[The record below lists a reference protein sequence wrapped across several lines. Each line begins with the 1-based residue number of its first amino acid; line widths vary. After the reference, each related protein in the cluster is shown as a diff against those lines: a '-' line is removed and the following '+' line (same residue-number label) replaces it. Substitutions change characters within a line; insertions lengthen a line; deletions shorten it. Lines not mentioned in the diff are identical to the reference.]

1 MESSLTGLWTSF
13 RAVEQPLSLQA
24 VSLWAAKSPS
34 LNAVLDAPVAQTFDR
49 LARIVQNRS
58 TLQHLV
64 KGHRCRTLR
73 EALTHPSAD
82 VCLNKQLTGA
92 RRSAFVSVIASW
104 LSTQVQPPEGNA
116 SRMSTEVVAPV
127 VGVPSPPFDMAG
139 LRVWATHH
147 DVLER
152 LDDPAT
158 VLQSR
163 VYPEAQPLLFGDGS
177 GTPRVADF
185 LKPPPSSRTSRGYGV
200 RAYYDMAGVAARN
213 YLLEVARARS
223 AQMEARRALEAR
235 AQVPTEPTL
244 HALFVR
250 LQTARAELARTATP
264 RPLGTFVPVA
274 MELADAPLR
283 FAYREATEPRY
294 GARFV
299 GVEIAIDGD
308 VVDPMSVRCS
318 CAVGPTS
325 VCAHTLSAVDA
336 AIDVLRDPMHPVRWQ
351 LVEVLSTPGWSRFL
365 RAFEEG
371 LARTARPEPTQD
383 ARLAFRIDLTE
394 GAPRVDAV
402 VQKQLKRGGW
412 SVGQSIKLDEL
423 QRRPELTRDPR
434 DARAIDAMSL
444 GLEEAGS
451 VKPSRRRTFR
461 ALEALIRH
469 PRAFLHARPDKP
481 VRIERARVRLVFDAS
496 DAGLTI
502 TPVVGE
508 QRFSAAALMA
518 AAGGT
523 ESVIAVDET
532 TPALLLCTLEAPA
545 LALLLALAR
554 YPARFP
560 PESYEALLSQ
570 LRPLQESIDIEL
582 PEALQGESI
591 DADHRIVVRL
601 SPRAEGPETDVAIL
615 VRPIAGGPLFPP
627 GEGSAVVLH
636 AIAGRRVA
644 ARRALADELVAATDV
659 VKSLPLPEPTEED
672 TEGGK
677 RAWSFSLPR
686 EENVLDLL
694 SALRA
699 LGDAVVVE
707 WPEDERKIELMNPAL
722 KRALKIRIT
731 EKRDWFGVEGE
742 VLVDGEEVSF
752 AALLDAVRRGRRYVE
767 VGRHRFAAIEDEL
780 RARIATAGDLL
791 FQGRHGLEVGLPAA
805 AALAGLVDD
814 PAQLVAVKRW
824 RNLVRRVD
832 AARALEPVVPKEL
845 SAVLRPY
852 QVEGYQW
859 LSRLAAWGVGGCLAD
874 DMGLGKT
881 VQTLALLLERAKL
894 GPTLVIA
901 PTSVGPN
908 WLAEAA
914 RFAPSLRTR
923 IYRGLGRAAVLA
935 EAGPGDVLV
944 TSYGLATRDAEQL
957 TAVRFST
964 LVLDEAQAI
973 KNALTRRARAV
984 RDLDADFRVALT
996 GTPVENHLGELWSL
1010 MRIVA
1015 PGLFGSWDQFRERY
1029 AAPIERDRDPERSAA
1044 LARALRPF
1052 LLRRAKADVAPELP
1066 PRTEIARFVD
1076 LSPGE
1081 RRLYDDARRGALAAI
1096 ASGEGDARFIL
1107 LAALTRLRRLACHPR
1122 LIDDA
1127 STVPSSKLATLLEIV
1142 AELRETGHRALVF
1155 SQFTT
1160 HLALVREALSR
1171 EKITYEYLD
1180 GSTPSEERTRRIA
1193 SFQAGSADLF
1203 LISLKAGGTGLNLT
1217 AADYVIH
1224 LDPWWNPAV
1233 EDQATDR
1240 AHRIGQANAVT
1251 VIRLIM
1257 RGTIEETVLAMHGEK
1272 RALSASIFDEQ
1283 GGPSR
1288 LSPQD
1293 LADLIR
1299 AGSDEAAGGESA
1311 EDEAGD
1317 ALGGEVLAEE
1327 AAAPTSRLPARALA
1341 AAVVVPMPSPTSAP
1355 PTDASRPAPS
1365 GALPTDAEKMQA
1377 FVEAVLDDLAAQ
1389 KGVADRRYDNTLRTY
1404 ERALRRFAGYVGENA
1419 TEGADMRALIDGY
1432 VDALRAGRWPA
1443 PKSEPP
1449 IAQVVMN
1456 HVRAF
1461 LDKSV

>member
-1 MESSLTGLWTSF
+1 M
-13 RAVEQPLSLQA
+13 EQPLSLQA
-24 VSLWAAKSPS
+24 ISLWAAKNPS

-49 LARIVQNRS
+49 LARLVQNRS

-82 VCLNKQLTGA
+82 VCMNEELTGA

-104 LSTQVQPPEGNA
+104 LRTQAQLSEGDA
-116 SRMSTEVVAPV
+116 PGMSMEVVAPV
-127 VGVPSPPFDMAG
+127 VGVPPPPLDVAG
-139 LRVWATHH
+139 LRVWATRHG
-147 DVLER
+147 VLER

-163 VYPEAQPLLFGDGS
+163 VYTEAQPLLFGDGS
-177 GTPRVADF
+177 GTSRVADV
-185 LKPPPSSRTSRGYGV
+185 LKPPPSSRASRGYGI
-200 RAYYDMAGVAARN
+200 RAYYDVVGVAARN

-235 AQVPTEPTL
+235 AQVPTEPAL
-244 HALFVR
+244 HALFAR
-250 LQTARAELARTATP
+250 LQAARAELARTATA

-294 GARFV
+294 GAQLV
-299 GVEIAIDGD
+299 NVEITIDGEAG
-308 VVDPMSVRCS
+308 DPMSVRCS
-318 CAVGPTS
+318 CAPGPAS
-325 VCAHTLSAVDA
+325 VCAHALSAIDA
-336 AIDVLRDPMHPVRWQ
+336 AIDVLRDPMHPVRPR
-351 LVEVLSTPGWSRFL
+351 VAEVLRTPGWSRFL

-371 LARTARPEPTQD
+371 LARTAGPEPTQD
-383 ARLAFRIDLTE
+383 ARLAFRIDLSQD
-394 GAPRVDAV
+394 APRVDTV

-412 SVGQSIKLDEL
+412 SVGQSIKLDDL
-423 QRRPELTRDPR
+423 QRRRELTRDPR

-451 VKPSRRRTFR
+451 VRPSRRRSFR

-523 ESVIAVDET
+523 ENVIVVDEA

-570 LRPLQESIDIEL
+570 LMPLQESIEIEL
-582 PEALQGESI
+582 PDALQGESI
-591 DADHRIVVRL
+591 DADRRIVVRL
-601 SPRAEGPETDVAIL
+601 SPRAEGPDTDVAIL

-627 GEGSAVVLH
+627 GEGATVVLH

-644 ARRALADELVAATDV
+644 ARRALADEVVAATNV
-659 VKSLPLPEPTEED
+659 VKSLPLEPAEED
-672 TEGGK
+672 TRGGK

-699 LGDAVVVE
+699 LGDRVVVE

-731 EKRDWFGVEGE
+731 QKRDWFGVEGE
-742 VLVDGEEVSF
+742 VVVDGEEVSF

-805 AALAGLVDD
+805 AALAELVDD
-814 PAQLVAVKRW
+814 PAQLVAVQRW

-845 SAVLRPY
+845 RAELRPY

-881 VQTLALLLERAKL
+881 VQTLALLIERASL

-908 WLAEAA
+908 WLSEAA
-914 RFAPSLRTR
+914 RFAPSLRAR
-923 IYRGLGRAAVLA
+923 LYRGLDRAAVLR

-1081 RRLYDDARRGALAAI
+1081 RRLYDDARRVALAAI

-1122 LIDDA
+1122 LLDDA

-1193 SFQAGSADLF
+1193 SFQAGRADLF

-1272 RALSASIFDEQ
+1272 RALSASVFDEQ

-1299 AGSDEAAGGESA
+1299 AGADEAAGGESA

-1317 ALGGEVLAEE
+1317 TLGGEVLAED
-1327 AAAPTSRLPARALA
+1327 AAAPTSRAPARARA
-1341 AAVVVPMPSPTSAP
+1341 AAVATPTPSPTSAP
-1355 PTDASRPAPS
+1355 PSDASGRAPP
-1365 GALPTDAEKMQA
+1365 GALPTDAPKIEAIM
-1377 FVEAVLDDLAAQ
+1377 EAVLDDLAAQ
-1389 KGVADRRYDNTLRTY
+1389 KGVADRRYDSTLRTY
-1404 ERALRRFAGYVGENA
+1404 ERALRRFAAYVGENA
-1419 TEGADMRALIDGY
+1419 AEGADLRALIDGY

-1461 LDKSV
+1461 LDRSG